1 MRLRIYRS
9 TGFLSHSVLRAE
21 LVAEIETDQQPDD
34 EAAFADDYG
43 GDIIEIAPTD
53 SSTDPGED
61 HE

>member
-1 MRLRIYRS
+1 MRIRVYCS
-9 TGFLSHSVLRAE
+9 TGLVTRSIVRAK
-21 LVAEIETDQQPDD
+21 LVAEVEIDRWPAD
-34 EAAFADDYG
+34 EAAFADKHG

>member
-1 MRLRIYRS
+1 MRIRVYCS
-9 TGFLSHSVLRAE
+9 TGLVTRSIVRAK
-21 LVAEIETDQQPDD
+21 LVAEVEIDQWPAD
-34 EAAFADDYG
+34 EAAFADEYG